1 MGGRRERGERK
12 TEENLEK
19 DCFGGNREMWQ
30 NMELG

>member
-1 MGGRRERGERK
+1 VAEGSQGERK

-19 DCFGGNREMWQ
+19 DCFGGNRKMQQ